1 MSVSARPRQPIPG
14 GGVSR
19 LETPCPHVSSRE
31 VAVVALRTRGRHPER
46 NSGRAGQAGR
56 RTGIDDLRGS
66 IHSKDEGFLS
76 FTRWRDADDPFVL
89 PLLPPESETTR
100 IEGEDFYEQGEPDT
114 PHGTYTAALRPRS
127 LDYRLI
133 FALFASSEL
142 DRSPSIGGRAYLL
155 NASTPLI
162 FHMYDD
168 RGAML
173 VGSNENALAELRT
186 GFADWIIP

>member
-1 MSVSARPRQPIPG
+1 LRFELAADIPSETADERVRQAVERASTIF
-14 GGVSR
+14 
-19 LETPCPHVSSRE
+19 EAAFTP
-31 VAVVALRTRGRHPER
+31 
-46 NSGRAGQAGR
+46 
-56 RTGIDDLRGS
+56 
-66 IHSKDEGFLS
+66 KDEGFLS

-133 FALFASSEL
+133 FALIASSEL

>member
-1 MSVSARPRQPIPG
+1 MKLHALTSRAEKWPSLRFELAADIPSETADERVRQAVERASTIF
-14 GGVSR
+14 
-19 LETPCPHVSSRE
+19 EAAFTP
-31 VAVVALRTRGRHPER
+31 
-46 NSGRAGQAGR
+46 
-56 RTGIDDLRGS
+56 
-66 IHSKDEGFLS
+66 KDEGFLS

-133 FALFASSEL
+133 FALIASSEL